1 MSLDPVTAVLDIGG
15 KVIDRL
21 WPDPVQAA
29 NARLELFKLQTS
41 GELQLIAGQLDVN
54 KEEAKNTSTFVSG
67 WRPFV
72 GWIGGM
78 GLAYVA
84 LVEPVSRFVATVI
97 YNYTGAFPVI
107 DTTITF
113 QILLGMLG
121 LGGMRTFEK
130 YAGVASK

>member
-15 KVIDRL
+15 KLIDRL

-41 GELQLIAGQLDVN
+41 GELQLIAGQLEVN
-54 KEEAKNTSTFVSG
+54 KEEAKNASIFVSG

>member
-15 KVIDRL
+15 KLIDRL

-41 GELQLIAGQLDVN
+41 GELQLIAGQLEVN
-54 KEEAKNTSTFVSG
+54 KEEAKNASIFVSG

-97 YNYTGAFPVI
+97 YNYTGTFPVI

-130 YAGVASK
+130 YSGVASK

>member
-15 KVIDRL
+15 KLIDRL

-41 GELQLIAGQLDVN
+41 GELQLIAGQLEVN
-54 KEEAKNTSTFVSG
+54 KEEAKNASIFVSG

-130 YAGVASK
+130 YSGVASK

>member
-41 GELQLIAGQLDVN
+41 GELQLIAGQLEVN

>member
-1 MSLDPVTAVLDIGG
+1 MSLDPLTAVLDISG

-41 GELQLIAGQLDVN
+41 GELQLIAGQLEVN

-84 LVEPVSRFVATVI
+84 LVEPISRFVATVL

-130 YAGVASK
+130 YSGVASK